1 MSMDISDFYQTF
13 FDEAD
18 ELLADMEQHLLVLQP
33 EAPDAEQLNA
43 IFRAAHS
50 IKGGA
55 GTFGF
60 SVLQET
66 THLMENLLDEARR
79 GEMQLNTDIINLFL
93 ETKDIMQEQLDA
105 YKQSQE
111 PDAASF
117 DYICQALRQLALE
130 AKGETP
136 SAVTRLSVVAKSEPQ
151 DEQSRNQL
159 PRRIILSRLKAGE
172 VDLLEEELGH
182 LTTLTDVVKGV
193 DSLSAILPGDIAE
206 DDITAVLCFVIEA
219 DQITFETVEVSPKIS
234 TPPVLKLAAEQA
246 PTGRVER
253 EKTTRSSESTSI
265 RVAVEKVDQLINLV
279 GELVITQ
286 SMLAQRSSELDP
298 VNHGDLITSMGQ
310 LQRNARDLQESV
322 MSIRMMPMEYVF
334 SRYPRLVRDLA
345 GKLGKQVE
353 LTLVGSSTELDKSL
367 IERIIDPLTHLVRN
381 SLDHGIELPEKRLAA
396 GKNSVGNLILSA
408 EHQGGNICIEV
419 TDDGAGLNRERILAK
434 AASQGLTVSEN
445 MSDDEVAMLIFAP
458 GFSTAEQVTDVSGRG
473 VGMDVVKRNIQEM
486 GGHVEI
492 QSKQGTGTT
501 IRILLP
507 LTLAILDGMS
517 VRVADEVFILPLN
530 AVMESLQPRE
540 AINFMVI
547 TKGAGRIAEVGARFV
562 LDGMPGKQMAI
573 DADLN
578 AGLIGEDEAKKRR
591 SEVTQEADFYG
602 SMDGA
607 SKFVRGDAIAG
618 ILIMVINVVGGLLVG
633 VLQHGM
639 SMGHAAESYTLLT
652 IGDGLVA
659 QIPALV
665 ISTAAGVIVTR
676 VSTDQD
682 VGEQMVNQL
691 FSNPSV
697 MLLSAAVL
705 GLLGLVPGMP
715 NLVFLLFTAGLLGL
729 AWWIRGRE
737 QKAPAEPKPVKMAEN
752 NAVVEATWN
761 DVQLEDSLGMEVG
774 YRLSPMV
781 DFQQDGELLGRIRS
795 IRKKFAQEMGF
806 LPPVVHIRDNMDL
819 QPARYRILMKGV
831 EIGSGDAYPGRWLAI
846 NPGTAAGTL
855 PGEATVD
862 PAFGLNAIWIESA
875 LKEQA
880 QIQGYT
886 VVEASTVVATHLNH
900 LISQHA
906 AELFGRQEAQQLLDR
921 VAQEMP
927 KLTED
932 LVPGVVTLTTLHKVL
947 QNLLDEKVPIRDMRT
962 ILETLA
968 EHAPIQSDP
977 HELTAVVRVA
987 LGRAITQQWFP
998 GKDEVHV
1005 IGLDTP
1011 LERLLLQALQGGGG
1025 LEPGLAD
1032 RLLAQTQEALS
1043 RQEMVGAPPVL
1054 LVNHAL
1060 RPLLSRFLR
1069 RSLPQLVVLSN
1080 LELSDN
1086 RHIRMTATIG
1096 GK

>member
-136 SAVTRLSVVAKSEPQ
+136 AAVTRLSVVAKSEPQ
-151 DEQSRNQL
+151 DEQSRSQS

-182 LTTLTDVVKGV
+182 LTTLTDVVKGA

-253 EKTTRSSESTSI
+253 EKTTRSNESTSI

-540 AINFMVI
+540 ADLHPLAGGERVLEVRGEYLPIVELWKVFNVAGAKTEATQGIVVI
-547 TKGAGRIAEVGARFV
+547 LQSGGRRYALLV
-562 LDGMPGKQMAI
+562 DQ
-573 DADLN
+573 
-578 AGLIGEDEAKKRR
+578 LIGQHQVVVKNLESNYRK
-591 SEVTQEADFYG
+591 VP
-602 SMDGA
+602 
-607 SKFVRGDAIAG
+607 G
-618 ILIMVINVVGGLLVG
+618 I
-633 VLQHGM
+633 
-639 SMGHAAESYTLLT
+639 SAAT
-652 IGDGLVA
+652 ILGDGSVA
-659 QIPALV
+659 LIVDVSALQA
-665 ISTAAGVIVTR
+665 INREQRMANTAA
-676 VSTDQD
+676 
-682 VGEQMVNQL
+682 
-691 FSNPSV
+691 
-697 MLLSAAVL
+697 
-705 GLLGLVPGMP
+705 
-715 NLVFLLFTAGLLGL
+715 
-729 AWWIRGRE
+729 
-737 QKAPAEPKPVKMAEN
+737 
-752 NAVVEATWN
+752 
-761 DVQLEDSLGMEVG
+761 
-774 YRLSPMV
+774 
-781 DFQQDGELLGRIRS
+781 
-795 IRKKFAQEMGF
+795 
-806 LPPVVHIRDNMDL
+806 
-819 QPARYRILMKGV
+819 
-831 EIGSGDAYPGRWLAI
+831 
-846 NPGTAAGTL
+846 
-855 PGEATVD
+855 
-862 PAFGLNAIWIESA
+862 
-875 LKEQA
+875 
-880 QIQGYT
+880 
-886 VVEASTVVATHLNH
+886 
-900 LISQHA
+900 
-906 AELFGRQEAQQLLDR
+906 
-921 VAQEMP
+921 
-927 KLTED
+927 
-932 LVPGVVTLTTLHKVL
+932 
-947 QNLLDEKVPIRDMRT
+947 
-962 ILETLA
+962 
-968 EHAPIQSDP
+968 
-977 HELTAVVRVA
+977 
-987 LGRAITQQWFP
+987 
-998 GKDEVHV
+998 
-1005 IGLDTP
+1005 
-1011 LERLLLQALQGGGG
+1011 
-1025 LEPGLAD
+1025 
-1032 RLLAQTQEALS
+1032 
-1043 RQEMVGAPPVL
+1043 
-1054 LVNHAL
+1054 
-1060 RPLLSRFLR
+1060 
-1069 RSLPQLVVLSN
+1069 
-1080 LELSDN
+1080 
-1086 RHIRMTATIG
+1086 
-1096 GK
+1096 

>member
-50 IKGGA
+50 IKGGT

-130 AKGETP
+130 AKDETP

-151 DEQSRNQL
+151 DEQSRSQS

-182 LTTLTDVVKGV
+182 LTTLTDVVKGT

-234 TPPVLKLAAEQA
+234 TSPVLKLAAEQA

-540 AINFMVI
+540 ADLHPLAGGERVLEVRGEYLPIVELWKVFNVAGAKTEATQGIVVI
-547 TKGAGRIAEVGARFV
+547 LQSGGRRYALLV
-562 LDGMPGKQMAI
+562 DQ
-573 DADLN
+573 
-578 AGLIGEDEAKKRR
+578 LIGQHQVVVKNLESNYRK
-591 SEVTQEADFYG
+591 VP
-602 SMDGA
+602 
-607 SKFVRGDAIAG
+607 G
-618 ILIMVINVVGGLLVG
+618 I
-633 VLQHGM
+633 
-639 SMGHAAESYTLLT
+639 SAAT
-652 IGDGLVA
+652 ILGDGSVA
-659 QIPALV
+659 LIVDVSALQA
-665 ISTAAGVIVTR
+665 INREQRMANTAA
-676 VSTDQD
+676 
-682 VGEQMVNQL
+682 
-691 FSNPSV
+691 
-697 MLLSAAVL
+697 
-705 GLLGLVPGMP
+705 
-715 NLVFLLFTAGLLGL
+715 
-729 AWWIRGRE
+729 
-737 QKAPAEPKPVKMAEN
+737 
-752 NAVVEATWN
+752 
-761 DVQLEDSLGMEVG
+761 
-774 YRLSPMV
+774 
-781 DFQQDGELLGRIRS
+781 
-795 IRKKFAQEMGF
+795 
-806 LPPVVHIRDNMDL
+806 
-819 QPARYRILMKGV
+819 
-831 EIGSGDAYPGRWLAI
+831 
-846 NPGTAAGTL
+846 
-855 PGEATVD
+855 
-862 PAFGLNAIWIESA
+862 
-875 LKEQA
+875 
-880 QIQGYT
+880 
-886 VVEASTVVATHLNH
+886 
-900 LISQHA
+900 
-906 AELFGRQEAQQLLDR
+906 
-921 VAQEMP
+921 
-927 KLTED
+927 
-932 LVPGVVTLTTLHKVL
+932 
-947 QNLLDEKVPIRDMRT
+947 
-962 ILETLA
+962 
-968 EHAPIQSDP
+968 
-977 HELTAVVRVA
+977 
-987 LGRAITQQWFP
+987 
-998 GKDEVHV
+998 
-1005 IGLDTP
+1005 
-1011 LERLLLQALQGGGG
+1011 
-1025 LEPGLAD
+1025 
-1032 RLLAQTQEALS
+1032 
-1043 RQEMVGAPPVL
+1043 
-1054 LVNHAL
+1054 
-1060 RPLLSRFLR
+1060 
-1069 RSLPQLVVLSN
+1069 
-1080 LELSDN
+1080 
-1086 RHIRMTATIG
+1086 
-1096 GK
+1096 